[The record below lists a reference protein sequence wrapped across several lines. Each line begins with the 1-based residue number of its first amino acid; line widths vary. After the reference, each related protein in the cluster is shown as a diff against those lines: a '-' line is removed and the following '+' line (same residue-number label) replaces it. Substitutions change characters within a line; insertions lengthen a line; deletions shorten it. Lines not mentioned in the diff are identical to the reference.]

1 VNTVFGWQSLL
12 FYAPIAFGALLAVGA
27 AFGLIGEGGDDAQD
41 VDDVDDGDVGD
52 DASQVSTALEVG
64 RLPLTVR
71 LMLLSF
77 AFGGV
82 GLIAAPLV
90 RGILGHGGLVYVVS
104 AGIAGWCALLLDRA
118 STRWLARRL
127 PLFETQTVR
136 RAELVGAVGRVVLAA
151 SERGGVAQVRDARG
165 DLHQV
170 TCRLTAGET
179 LPPGAELLLVEY
191 DERTGVYLGERLPS
205 VMT

>member
-1 VNTVFGWQSLL
+1 MNAPFGWQSVL

-27 AFGLIGEGGDDAQD
+27 AFGLIGEGGDDALE
-41 VDDVDDGDVGD
+41 VDDGDGGAD
-52 DASQVSTALEVG
+52 GSHTSTALEVG

-82 GLIAAPLV
+82 GLIVAPLV
-90 RGILGHGGLVYVVS
+90 RGLLSQAGLAYLVS
-104 AGIAGWCALLLDRA
+104 AGIAAWCALLLDRA
-118 STRWLARRL
+118 SARWLARRL

-170 TCRLTAGET
+170 TCRLAAGEA
-179 LPPGAELLLVEY
+179 LPPGAELLLIEY
-191 DERTGVYLGERLPS
+191 DERTGVYLGERAPF
-205 VMT
+205 T